1 VDRTVLVDT
10 SYLVAVLDARDRLHG
25 RALALARDLA
35 QAEVAMVTTDPVLIE
50 LANYFARSPLRRN
63 AIDWIAAL
71 RGGGGWEVVPLERRV
86 LSRAEERYRRHA
98 DKAWS
103 LTDCHAMEVMAE
115 RGIRE
120 VATTDAGFEQAGFRR
135 LLAP

>member
-1 VDRTVLVDT
+1 MDRTVLVDT
-10 SYLVAVLDARDRLHG
+10 SYLVAVLDARDRLHE
-25 RALALARDLA
+25 RALTLARELA
-35 QAEVAMVTTDPVLIE
+35 EDDAVMVTTDPVLIE
-50 LANYFARSPLRRN
+50 LASYFARSPLRRD
-63 AIDWIAAL
+63 AVDWSAAL
-71 RGGGGWEVVPLERRV
+71 RGGGWEVIPLERRL

-120 VATTDAGFEQAGFRR
+120 VATTDSGFEQAGFTR